1 MNYEEF
7 KKYVDEMNKGIV
19 DKLKDSEE
27 ELTFYIELVKRFNDI
42 CEENEELKKQLEEI
56 DRKLFFVKNE
66 LDMRQKSIDNKLNQQ
81 QEFIK
86 YLEDEKWLYEMNT
99 QGYSMNLIENVLAK
113 YKKIIGGKSEL

>member
-66 LDMRQKSIDNKLNQQ
+66 LDMRQKSIDNKLN
-81 QEFIK
+81 
-86 YLEDEKWLYEMNT
+86 
-99 QGYSMNLIENVLAK
+99 
-113 YKKIIGGKSEL
+113 